1 MKINVAPG
9 VPLTEAELLFGG
21 EAVEGP
27 TSDLASCEGVGGVVK
42 FSAFQT
48 GLDGAA
54 VVVSEGERMQVDA
67 LAILVLYLDPH
78 RQPVDRG
85 RIAQFC

>member
-1 MKINVAPG
+1 MKINATPD

-21 EAVEGP
+21 EAVDGL
-27 TSDLASCEGVGGVVK
+27 TGDLASCEGVGGVAK
-42 FSAFQT
+42 LGALQT

-54 VVVSEGERMQVDA
+54 VLSESEGVQVDA
-67 LAILVLYLDPH
+67 LAVLVLNLDPH

-85 RIAQFC
+85 RIAQFR